1 MQTSSVTR
9 VVTLLTN
16 AMRASNEIGPVL
28 RIAGEQARADQR
40 LRRQRRQEMMTYLVV
55 IYISFVVFLVVIMA
69 IDYVLI
75 PNLPDTSGVD
85 SSAVSQAPGVVGG
98 VKGGTV
104 PPYRLVFFHAA
115 LIQSLLS
122 GLVGGMM
129 GGGSLK
135 DGVKHATV
143 MLTITYLILT
153 LLG

>member
-1 MQTSSVTR
+1 
-9 VVTLLTN
+9 
-16 AMRASNEIGPVL
+16 MRASNEIGPVL
-28 RIAGEQARADQR
+28 RIAAEQARADQR
-40 LRRQRRQEMMTYLVV
+40 LRRQRRQEMATYLIV

-75 PNLPDTSGVD
+75 PNLPESTVDAGEVSG
-85 SSAVSQAPGVVGG
+85 SPGVVGG
-98 VKGGTV
+98 IGGGAV
-104 PPYRLVFFHAA
+104 PTYRLVFFHAA
-115 LIQSLLS
+115 LVQSLLS

-143 MLTITYLILT
+143 MLSITYLVLA